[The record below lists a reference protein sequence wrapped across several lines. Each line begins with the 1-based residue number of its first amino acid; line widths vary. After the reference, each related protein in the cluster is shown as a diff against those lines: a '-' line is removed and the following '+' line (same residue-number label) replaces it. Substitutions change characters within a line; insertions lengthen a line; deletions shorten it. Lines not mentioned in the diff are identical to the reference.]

1 MEGKQPQQ
9 SEEIDLFYMFRPV
22 YRRTT
27 RHFAAL
33 KANLLLFIGIVV
45 VFCII
50 GFCLRYIVPRRYETE
65 GVFGTRFLPA
75 KYCALMIGELD
86 RHTGEPL
93 VGERLHIGN
102 DVAGNITSL
111 ELLPMAEKLDV
122 RDSVLQG
129 FILRIWLK
137 NVDQLD
143 SIQKALIG
151 YFENNDFALR
161 QKTERN
167 AGLTALRDGLDR
179 QIRSLDSITP
189 IVNSSVLPH
198 NTGQGMVLWQPV
210 DPVSVYRARDSFLIQ
225 RIRVESELTRTDN
238 IEVVQSFSR
247 LSKPN
252 FPKLGVL
259 FLWVAGGGLLLA
271 LIFTP
276 FLGRKPREAGVV
288 RADL

>member
-9 SEEIDLFYMFRPV
+9 SEEIDLFFMFRPI
-22 YRRTT
+22 YRRSV

-33 KANLLLFIGIVV
+33 KANLVLFIGIVLA
-45 VFCII
+45 FCLI
-50 GFCLRYIVPRRYETE
+50 GFCLRYIIPHRYETE
-65 GVFGTRFLPA
+65 GVFGTRYLPA

-86 RHTGEPL
+86 HHTGEPL
-93 VGERLHIGN
+93 VGERLHLST
-102 DVAGNITSL
+102 DVAANITSL
-111 ELLPMAEKLDV
+111 ELFPMAERLDV
-122 RDSVLQG
+122 KDTVLQG
-129 FILRIWLK
+129 FILRMRLK
-137 NVDQLD
+137 SVDQLD

-161 QKTERN
+161 QKAERN
-167 AGLTALRDGLDR
+167 AGLTALRDGLNR
-179 QIRSLDSITP
+179 QIQSLDSITP

-198 NTGQGMVLWQPV
+198 NTGQGMILWQPV

-225 RIRVESELTRTDN
+225 RIKVETELSHADN

-252 FPKLGVL
+252 YPKLGVL
-259 FLWVAGGGLLLA
+259 FAWVAGGGLILA

-276 FLGRKPREAGVV
+276 LLGRKPLPGPPDR
-288 RADL
+288 L